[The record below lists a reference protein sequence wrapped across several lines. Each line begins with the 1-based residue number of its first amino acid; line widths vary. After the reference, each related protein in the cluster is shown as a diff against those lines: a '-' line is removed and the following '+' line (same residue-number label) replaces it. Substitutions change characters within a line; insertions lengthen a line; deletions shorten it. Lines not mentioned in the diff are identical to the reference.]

1 MNKIDQ
7 IKESS
12 YFYLKSKTLSLKNT
26 TKWWSVFLIILV
38 LFNLKHRLTKVVELL
53 DAAQLLTDLVNIVH
67 AVVDRIGNPVNK
79 VVVSLVQLLVKF
91 LNLLDDVFDPFCKML
106 YLFIKLALSFLGSD
120 AQVNVCLHVARSIT
134 VVHLD
139 LLLSLI
145 WHCWVLVQGSVFLA
159 AGYLETQLIAFLA
172 SLETVIRLLDLVLV
186 LPTCCLQHHVV
197 DILD

>member
-1 MNKIDQ
+1 M
-7 IKESS
+7 
-12 YFYLKSKTLSLKNT
+12 
-26 TKWWSVFLIILV
+26 IILV
-38 LFNLKHRLTKVVELL
+38 LFNLKHRLAKVVELL

-145 WHCWVLVQGSVFLA
+145 
-159 AGYLETQLIAFLA
+159 
-172 SLETVIRLLDLVLV
+172 
-186 LPTCCLQHHVV
+186 
-197 DILD
+197 